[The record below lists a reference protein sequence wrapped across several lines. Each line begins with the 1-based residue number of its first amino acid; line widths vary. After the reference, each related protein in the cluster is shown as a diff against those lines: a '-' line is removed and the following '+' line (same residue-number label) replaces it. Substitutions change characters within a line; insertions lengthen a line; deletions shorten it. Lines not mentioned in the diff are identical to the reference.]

1 MAVLHVDEKQLNTYQ
16 PTKTDRLVMDY
27 LEAEAKC
34 YYDEEIADEPDFQV
48 WYQLSSLRTGLFSWY
63 PFGENSEVLE
73 IGAGFGGLTG
83 LLCDRCGN
91 VTVTER
97 AAYRASAIAKRWD
110 SKDNLEVFAGEWS
123 EISFGK
129 KFDYIILTGILERV
143 CGGSSERKEYSA
155 YLKKVSGLLRE
166 NGVILLAVDNRMGL
180 KYFCGAQESHG
191 RPAFEGIGHY
201 PYGTRGYS
209 FSREEI
215 KDIVEQAGYERM
227 EFYYPLPDYKLPQ
240 LIYSD
245 HYLPEPNLRERL
257 IPYYLN
263 HNSLVAVEQDLY
275 HDVVESGVF
284 PFFANSFLVE
294 CGRAAEAK
302 VIYAAV
308 STDRGRERGYAT
320 SIWRDG
326 LVRKRPLYPEGKE
339 NARLLYE
346 NIQDLKAH
354 QIPVVEHVMLPDG
367 SIELPYISWPTL
379 SNYIKVI
386 IRKDLGK
393 FLSLVDEIYENI
405 LKSSEIVTDEEAVWG
420 GEPLLR
426 KAYMELIPLNCF
438 YNPDTGEF
446 LYFDQEFVK
455 ENYPAKYV
463 LFRAIH
469 YIYAFTPNA
478 EQYYPRQKL
487 IEKYGMTDTWDAF
500 LKEECRFLDEVRN
513 HRKYQKFYQWA
524 AVDHNRIQKN
534 IKRLSSEEE
543 TIADYKISDKMKKI
557 WKVELFI
564 LDEISRICKKHQL
577 TWFLVHGSLLG
588 AVRHKGFVPWDDDLD
603 IAMPR
608 ADYDKFIRYAREE
621 LEEPLSIHTPGTETD
636 IFWGGCARIRNKQT
650 TGIEARELT
659 HKGNLGIWVD
669 VLPLDVCTMDEKLF
683 IKKEKKIRHCHR
695 LLLAKIY
702 GKDYK
707 RYSDMGTAAWRFYRM
722 LSHLYTHSHLC
733 KMLDKAMRLYTDKP
747 SEDAAFFTGYYKH
760 RRLNGE
766 DFKETAYLEFEGRM
780 LPVPSGYENYL
791 FMFLGKDYMKYPPA
805 EERKPK
811 HTGIFDPEKP
821 YEEYQRM
828 LTGMFEDID
837 GKKIILFGA
846 GMMFEDYMKKW
857 GSRYRPDFL
866 VDNDENKWERQRMGI
881 PIKSPEEILKVPEK
895 RRRLIICSFYYKE
908 IQKQLDQ
915 MGIHDYHVYIQHM
928 EWILKSEDK
937 S

>member
-1 MAVLHVDEKQLNTYQ
+1 
-16 PTKTDRLVMDY
+16 
-27 LEAEAKC
+27 
-34 YYDEEIADEPDFQV
+34 
-48 WYQLSSLRTGLFSWY
+48 
-63 PFGENSEVLE
+63 
-73 IGAGFGGLTG
+73 
-83 LLCDRCGN
+83 
-91 VTVTER
+91 
-97 AAYRASAIAKRWD
+97 
-110 SKDNLEVFAGEWS
+110 
-123 EISFGK
+123 
-129 KFDYIILTGILERV
+129 
-143 CGGSSERKEYSA
+143 
-155 YLKKVSGLLRE
+155 
-166 NGVILLAVDNRMGL
+166 
-180 KYFCGAQESHG
+180 
-191 RPAFEGIGHY
+191 
-201 PYGTRGYS
+201 
-209 FSREEI
+209 
-215 KDIVEQAGYERM
+215 
-227 EFYYPLPDYKLPQ
+227 
-240 LIYSD
+240 
-245 HYLPEPNLRERL
+245 
-257 IPYYLN
+257 
-263 HNSLVAVEQDLY
+263 
-275 HDVVESGVF
+275 
-284 PFFANSFLVE
+284 
-294 CGRAAEAK
+294 
-302 VIYAAV
+302 
-308 STDRGRERGYAT
+308 
-320 SIWRDG
+320 
-326 LVRKRPLYPEGKE
+326 
-339 NARLLYE
+339 
-346 NIQDLKAH
+346 
-354 QIPVVEHVMLPDG
+354 
-367 SIELPYISWPTL
+367 
-379 SNYIKVI
+379 
-386 IRKDLGK
+386 
-393 FLSLVDEIYENI
+393 
-405 LKSSEIVTDEEAVWG
+405 
-420 GEPLLR
+420 
-426 KAYMELIPLNCF
+426 
-438 YNPDTGEF
+438 
-446 LYFDQEFVK
+446 
-455 ENYPAKYV
+455 
-463 LFRAIH
+463 
-469 YIYAFTPNA
+469 
-478 EQYYPRQKL
+478 
-487 IEKYGMTDTWDAF
+487 MTDTWDVF

-524 AVDHNRIQKN
+524 AVDRNRIQKN

-608 ADYDKFIRYAREE
+608 ADYDKFIRCAREE

-636 IFWGGCARIRNKQT
+636 IFWGGYARIRNKQT

-683 IKKEKKIRHCHR
+683 IKKEKKIRRCHR
-695 LLLAKIY
+695 LLLAEIY

-707 RYSDMGTAAWRFYRM
+707 RYNDMGTAAWKFYRL
-722 LSHLYTHSHLC
+722 LSHLYTHSRLC

-760 RRLNGE
+760 KRLNGE
-766 DFKETAYLEFEGRM
+766 DFKETVYLEFEGRM

-791 FMFLGKDYMKYPPA
+791 FMSLGKDYMKYPPA

-857 GSRYRPDFL
+857 GNRYRPDFL

-881 PIKSPEEILKVPEK
+881 PIKSPKEILKVPEK